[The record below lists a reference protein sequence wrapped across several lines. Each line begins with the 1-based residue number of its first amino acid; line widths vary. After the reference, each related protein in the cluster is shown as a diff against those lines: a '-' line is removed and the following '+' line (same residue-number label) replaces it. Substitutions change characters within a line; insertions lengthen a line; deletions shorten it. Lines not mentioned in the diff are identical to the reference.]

1 MTDTEGAAQALTA
14 GLRASLADLD
24 TAELGAALT
33 ASVPALRLQLL
44 TEGAAAMR
52 NGADRWETRSGPIF
66 VALYRDR

>member
-1 MTDTEGAAQALTA
+1 MTDAEGAATALTA

-44 TEGAAAMR
+44 TEGALALQ
-52 NGADRWETRSGPIF
+52 NGADRWDARSGPIF